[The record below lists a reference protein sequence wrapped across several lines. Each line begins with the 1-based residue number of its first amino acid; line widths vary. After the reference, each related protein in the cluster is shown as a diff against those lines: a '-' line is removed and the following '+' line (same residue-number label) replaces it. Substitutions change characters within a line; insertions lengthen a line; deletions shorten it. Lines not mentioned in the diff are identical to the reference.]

1 MPRQG
6 APLLLRGGGVGEGV
20 RVPHATCKWPYT
32 RRLLARWSLSRH
44 PARLLPTRGGG
55 GHTWTS
61 RSWRRL
67 TAMGGPRTASHRLIS
82 LSSFASTSANGFSA
96 CGCLGG
102 PTACGSCAS
111 TMSPPVDPAAR
122 PPYPA
127 PNSRIGSSGLGPYGW
142 SARRYEFP
150 EMHQVRRDNSYG
162 RLHRYRIGG
171 TKPATERRPKAYS
184 GCREIAVSLR
194 SISQKLKANS

>member
-61 RSWRRL
+61 RSSRRL
-67 TAMGGPRTASHRLIS
+67 TAMGGPRTAFHRLIS
-82 LSSFASTSANGFSA
+82 LSSFASTSANGFS
-96 CGCLGG
+96 
-102 PTACGSCAS
+102 P
-111 TMSPPVDPAAR
+111 PAAVWADRRRAVHARVRCHPQSIPPLFPLSGSEFEDRIERAR
-122 PPYPA
+122 PLWAVRAAVRISRNASSPQVPQLWPFAQISNWRDQAGDGAPA
-127 PNSRIGSSGLGPYGW
+127 SGIF
-142 SARRYEFP
+142 R
-150 EMHQVRRDNSYG
+150 M
-162 RLHRYRIGG
+162 
-171 TKPATERRPKAYS
+171 
-184 GCREIAVSLR
+184 
-194 SISQKLKANS
+194 